1 MDWAKAKTY
10 LILAFAITNIVLL
23 SNILLDYRQG
33 GSNLYFSD
41 ESLKNFTELL
51 RQQGISLNTDLP
63 RETPKMGTLKV
74 EYIRVEEEKLENLF
88 TDYGMGLQVMDRKK
102 ITINGSHNMDNI
114 SKDEAIK
121 SSKAFIKNNG
131 LDDWEYEVKY
141 IREYDDSIKIHYNSI
156 YDKMFLE
163 ESFISFIY
171 DIYGSFTMD
180 MIRLDVIEKSRNKI
194 EVMTSVE
201 AIMRALSQLEPGDEI
216 VEIRLG
222 YYLSQDQNVPITQT
236 RSATAF
242 PAWRIGTADGRYYYI
257 QALEF

>member
-1 MDWAKAKTY
+1 
-10 LILAFAITNIVLL
+10 
-23 SNILLDYRQG
+23 
-33 GSNLYFSD
+33 
-41 ESLKNFTELL
+41 
-51 RQQGISLNTDLP
+51 
-63 RETPKMGTLKV
+63 
-74 EYIRVEEEKLENLF
+74 
-88 TDYGMGLQVMDRKK
+88 
-102 ITINGSHNMDNI
+102 
-114 SKDEAIK
+114 
-121 SSKAFIKNNG
+121 
-131 LDDWEYEVKY
+131 
-141 IREYDDSIKIHYNSI
+141 
-156 YDKMFLE
+156 
-163 ESFISFIY
+163 
-171 DIYGSFTMD
+171 